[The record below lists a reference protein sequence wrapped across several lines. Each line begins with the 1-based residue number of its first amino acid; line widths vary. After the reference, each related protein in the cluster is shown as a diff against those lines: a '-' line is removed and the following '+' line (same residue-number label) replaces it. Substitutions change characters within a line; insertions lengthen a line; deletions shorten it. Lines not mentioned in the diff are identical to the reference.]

1 MSDLSHL
8 AEEIALI
15 GPRIGRRILLDIF
28 QSSDISHSQLFVIMM
43 LVHNGPS
50 RSSDIGKE
58 LKVAPPTATGIIGRL
73 EKAGYVLRVAD
84 KGDRRAV
91 IVDLTPEG
99 RKLAQKLRG
108 IVVKRWTQIL
118 SRIDREDA
126 EKYLELLKK
135 INEAL

>member
-1 MSDLSHL
+1 MAELPQI
-8 AEEIALI
+8 AEEVALI
-15 GPRIGRRILLDIF
+15 GPRIGRRILNDIF
-28 QSSDISHSQLFVIMM
+28 QSSDISHAQLFVIMT

-73 EKAGYVLRVAD
+73 EKSGYVQRLAD
-84 KGDRRAV
+84 KDDRRAV

-108 IVVKRWTQIL
+108 IIVSRWTKIL
-118 SRIDREDA
+118 SKISHDDA

-135 INEAL
+135 ISEAL